1 MHSILWLGAG
11 GGALDSILTSTYI
24 YIPVLP
30 KISPVSW
37 MLMHQ
42 GFAARMPTA
51 HTKRS
56 NIAFPS
62 PFTYAAMLVWRPTQ
76 SLST

>member
-30 KISPVSW
+30 KIFPVSW